1 MVASSIAVVAAPEA
15 RLCSRLSLVVVMMVM
30 WRMVM
35 VMMMMWRRRMVMM
48 VMVIVSI
55 STWRGEQLQ
64 QPQQPRLPHRQAVL
78 RPSQPRPRPH

>member
-15 RLCSRLSLVVVMMVM
+15 GLCSRLTLVVV
-30 WRMVM
+30 
-35 VMMMMWRRRMVMM
+35 VMMMMWRRRRM

-64 QPQQPRLPHRQAVL
+64 LQQPQQPRLPHHQAVL